1 MALAIS
7 HYIQLSWSRSITD
20 YISHWSVLDCPGW
33 GPWWSAAQKIQQPR
47 VAHVDDAPGHEGAG
61 VVDVHPSEHSP
72 GASLLQQV
80 TKDSPEALKIST
92 QCLLHVS
99 LCCVHWVEDCRNKGS
114 KASSRYK
121 VSLEQWQV
129 VIRGSRCFLGD
140 GLYQEPK
147 AVHALWQAVSQM
159 ISKAEE
165 DDVWRPVPHEDSCQ
179 APEDIR
185 VMLMS

>member
-1 MALAIS
+1 MA
-7 HYIQLSWSRSITD
+7 
-20 YISHWSVLDCPGW
+20 
-33 GPWWSAAQKIQQPR
+33 
-47 VAHVDDAPGHEGAG
+47 
-61 VVDVHPSEHSP
+61 
-72 GASLLQQV
+72 
-80 TKDSPEALKIST
+80 KDSPEALKIST

-121 VSLEQWQV
+121 VSLEQCQV
-129 VIRGSRCFLGD
+129 VKKGSTCFLWD

-165 DDVWRPVPHEDSCQ
+165 DDV
-179 APEDIR
+179 
-185 VMLMS
+185 